1 MSTAIT
7 PSFAMPLPHPPAP
20 ASPPPSSTAAA
31 PSVWAAWRWEN
42 RKAKAPWY
50 WVALVALCGVGMA
63 NGASNYLDYRAEF
76 ADQGVT
82 WLAVWGQATLLTT
95 MLVFPLLVGSLIA
108 QICAG
113 EHGGRNWQRMHAN
126 RFQGAMLLGKLM
138 HMAQVALLTTLVLLG
153 EFTITGLLLGFDLA
167 GIGPFLLRGI
177 PIALAVFATEVF
189 VAWLGVIMTS
199 FASVMTLVLLGSVIG
214 SVLVLLAPQ
223 LAPYY
228 PLSVM
233 TAACSP
239 RDLYSVAS
247 VGSILFT
254 AVVSAVWT
262 CVWTMALRRAV
273 ARVV

>member
-1 MSTAIT
+1 MSTTIT
-7 PSFAMPLPHPPAP
+7 PSFDIPLPHRP
-20 ASPPPSSTAAA
+20 ASAPRTPSPTAAA

-42 RKAKAPWY
+42 RKAKALWY
-50 WVALVALCGVGMA
+50 WVALAALCGVGMA
-63 NGASNYLDYRAEF
+63 NGASNYLEYRAEF

-95 MLVFPLLVGSLIA
+95 MLVFPLLAGSLIA
-108 QICAG
+108 QVCAG

-126 RFQGAMLLGKLM
+126 RLQGTMLLGKLL

-153 EFTITGLLLGFDLA
+153 EFVITGLLLGFGLT

-177 PIALAVFATEVF
+177 PIAFAVFATEVF
-189 VAWLGVIMTS
+189 VAWLGVTMTS
-199 FASVMTLVLLGSVIG
+199 FASVMTLVLLGSAIG

-247 VGSILFT
+247 VGSILSTT
-254 AVVSAVWT
+254 AVGAVWA
-262 CVWTMALRRAV
+262 CVWTMALRR
-273 ARVV
+273 VVVRAS